1 MKIGKNVIIGDGV
14 DFGDADVELGDC
26 VEIGRDVKV
35 IGSGTLRIG
44 DYSKIHRGTFINAS
58 GSVVLGEQAW
68 IGERSVLDGTGEL
81 RAGDFLGVGIGSS
94 LYSHIRH
101 GDVTYGSKYN
111 SKGKLIIGDDVW
123 FVGQCMVSPIVAASR
138 SMAMLGSVVTRD
150 MAENRIYA
158 GVPAKDIT
166 DRVGEPW
173 SDPKPVD
180 IFWGVVDLVEEG
192 CKELGLNRRDFVV
205 TNRLVPEY
213 ELDPNKTYYV
223 TEDRTYTK
231 RLTDQEIK
239 LNRWLFSARAK
250 FRAAP

>member
-1 MKIGKNVIIGDGV
+1 MKIGKNVVIGDGV

-58 GSVVLGEQAW
+58 GSVILGEQAW

-101 GDVTYGSKYN
+101 GDVTYGSNYL
-111 SKGKLIIGDDVW
+111 SKGSLIIGHDVW
-123 FVGQCMVSPIVAASR
+123 FVGQCMVSPITAADK
-138 SMAMLGSVVTRD
+138 SMAMLGSVVTKD
-150 MAENRIYA
+150 MAYNRLYA

-166 DRVGEPW
+166 DKAGEPW
-173 SDPKPVD
+173 SDPDNDEV
-180 IFWGVVDLVEEG
+180 FWAVVDLVDEG
-192 CKELGLNRRDFVV
+192 CEALGLDQSEFVV
-205 TNRLVPEY
+205 ANNTPVDM
-213 ELDPNKTYYV
+213 DPNRTYYI
-223 TEDRTYTK
+223 TGSRAYTK
-231 RLTDQEIK
+231 RLTDSEIK

-250 FRAAP
+250 FRAV

>member
-158 GVPAKDIT
+158 GIPAKDIT

-173 SDPKPVD
+173 DDVD
-180 IFWGVVDLVEEG
+180 DFDVFWEVVALVDEG
-192 CKELGLNRRDFVV
+192 CETLGIDRAEFVIADH
-205 TNRLVPEY
+205 TPDTI
-213 ELDPNKTYYV
+213 DPNRTYYI
-223 TEDRTYTK
+223 TGSRSYTK
-231 RLTDQEIK
+231 RLTDSEIK

-250 FRAAP
+250 FRAVVL

>member
-58 GSVVLGEQAW
+58 GSVILGQQAW

-81 RAGDFLGVGIGSS
+81 QAGDFLGVGIGSS

-101 GDVTYGSKYN
+101 GDVTYGSNYL
-111 SKGKLIIGDDVW
+111 SKGSLIIGHDVW
-123 FVGQCMVSPIVAASR
+123 FVGQCMVSPITAANR
-138 SMAMLGSVVTRD
+138 SMAMLGSVVTKD
-150 MAENRIYA
+150 MAYNRLYA

-166 DRVGEPW
+166 DKAGEPW
-173 SDPKPVD
+173 SQPNGND
-180 IFWGVVDLVEEG
+180 IFWSVVALIEEG
-192 CKELGLNRRDFVV
+192 CETLKIDCSEFVV
-205 TNRLVPEY
+205 SDLMPE
-213 ELDPNKTYYV
+213 ELDPNKTYYA
-223 TEDRTYTK
+223 TRSRTYTK
-231 RLTDQEIK
+231 RLTDTEIK

-250 FRAAP
+250 FRAV